1 MNSLG
6 LILSNRRYWAPAY
19 AFMCL
24 NLIYGTWAIYIPT
37 IKEAL
42 GINKSQLGMAIF
54 AMAFG
59 NFFILTLSP
68 KINDFLG
75 CGRSTKLG
83 LLALCVFGVGPY
95 LASNYISLCITLFLV
110 GAAQGFLDVSMNA
123 TVSEIEKDDKVTLMA
138 AMHGFFSLGGV
149 VAGLGTFLIPIINA
163 PVIHSLLII
172 LLIALPNYSLS
183 KHYESVTATVTKRSK
198 KAPNALKPLL
208 LLGVIS
214 LVAMGSEGA
223 IIDWSG
229 LYLEEIVQV
238 NTSWIGAGFLVFSI
252 TMTLGRFLG
261 DGLSNRLG
269 SEKVLILG
277 ILTSVIG
284 YVGVLTADS
293 TFSIIGFAIIG
304 AGFSVLVPELF
315 RMAGKQDQIPSSKAI
330 AIVAGFGYSGFLTGP
345 VILGI
350 TAENYGLTVSFYGLI
365 VAAVTIGIFSIYLS
379 IKKNIR
385 TANS

>member
-1 MNSLG
+1 MSSLG

-37 IKEAL
+37 IKETI
-42 GINKSQLGMAIF
+42 GINKSELGLAIF
-54 AMAFG
+54 AMALG
-59 NFFILTLSP
+59 NFFILTLAP
-68 KINDFLG
+68 KINDVLG

-95 LASNYISLCITLFLV
+95 LAQSYITLCITLFLV

-123 TVSEIEKDDKVTLMA
+123 TVSQIEKDDKVTLMA

-149 VAGLGTFLIPIINA
+149 AAGLGTFLIPILNA
-163 PVIHSLLII
+163 PVIHSLLIVV
-172 LLIALPNYSLS
+172 LITIPNYSLS
-183 KHYESVTATVTKRSK
+183 KHYESVTAEVTKGSKRSS
-198 KAPNALKPLL
+198 NALKPLI
-208 LLGVIS
+208 LLGFIS

-223 IIDWSG
+223 IVDWSG
-229 LYLEEIVQV
+229 LYLEEIVKV
-238 NTSWIGAGFLVFSI
+238 NPAWIGAGFLVFSI

-261 DGLSNRLG
+261 DGLSTRLG

-277 ILTSVIG
+277 ILTSIIG
-284 YVGVLTADS
+284 YLGVLTADS
-293 TFSIIGFAIIG
+293 TISVIGFAIIG

-350 TAENYGLTVSFYGLI
+350 TSETYGLTTSYYGLTS
-365 VAAVTIGIFSIYLS
+365 AAIIIGLLSIYLS
-379 IKKNIR
+379 IKKKRSN
-385 TANS
+385 

>member
-1 MNSLG
+1 MSSLG

-37 IKEAL
+37 IKETI
-42 GINKSQLGMAIF
+42 GINKSELGLAIF
-54 AMAFG
+54 AMALG
-59 NFFILTLSP
+59 NFFILTVAP
-68 KINDFLG
+68 KINDVLG

-95 LASNYISLCITLFLV
+95 LAQSYITLCITLFLV

-123 TVSEIEKDDKVTLMA
+123 TVSQIEKDDKVTLMA

-149 VAGLGTFLIPIINA
+149 AAGLGTFLIPILNA
-163 PVIHSLLII
+163 PVIHSLLIVV
-172 LLIALPNYSLS
+172 LITIPNFSLS
-183 KHYESVTATVTKRSK
+183 KHYESVTAEVTKGSKRSS
-198 KAPNALKPLL
+198 NALKPLI
-208 LLGVIS
+208 LLGFIS
-214 LVAMGSEGA
+214 LIAMGSEGA
-223 IIDWSG
+223 IVDWSG
-229 LYLEEIVQV
+229 LYLEEIVKV
-238 NTSWIGAGFLVFSI
+238 NPAWIGAGFLVFSI

-261 DGLSNRLG
+261 DGLSTRLG

-277 ILTSVIG
+277 ILTSIIG
-284 YVGVLTADS
+284 YLGVLTADS
-293 TFSIIGFAIIG
+293 TISVIGFAIIG

-350 TAENYGLTVSFYGLI
+350 TAETYDLTTSYYGLTSAALIIGLL
-365 VAAVTIGIFSIYLS
+365 SIYLS
-379 IKKNIR
+379 IKKRRSN
-385 TANS
+385 

>member
-1 MNSLG
+1 MSSLG

-37 IKEAL
+37 IKEGI
-42 GINKSQLGMAIF
+42 GINKSELGLAIF
-54 AMAFG
+54 AMALG
-59 NFFILTLSP
+59 NFFILTLAP
-68 KINDFLG
+68 KINDILR

-95 LASNYISLCITLFLV
+95 LAHSYIALCVTLFLV

-123 TVSEIEKDDKVTLMA
+123 TVSQIEKDDKVTLMA

-149 VAGLGTFLIPIINA
+149 VAGLGTFLIPIFNA
-163 PVIHSLLII
+163 PLIHSLLIV
-172 LLIALPNYSLS
+172 LLIAIPNYSLS
-183 KHYESVTATVTKRSK
+183 KQYESVTAPITKGNKRPS
-198 KAPNALKPLL
+198 NALRPLI
-208 LLGVIS
+208 LLGIIS

-223 IIDWSG
+223 IVDWSG
-229 LYLEEIVQV
+229 LYLEEIVKV
-238 NTSWIGAGFLVFSI
+238 NTAWIGAGFLVFSI

-261 DGLSNRLG
+261 DGLSTRLG

-277 ILTSVIG
+277 ILTSIIG
-284 YVGVLTADS
+284 YLGVLTTDS
-293 TFSIIGFAIIG
+293 IISVIGFAIIG

-330 AIVAGFGYSGFLTGP
+330 AIVAGFGYSGFLTAP

-350 TAENYGLTVSFYGLI
+350 TAETYGLTTSYYGLTI
-365 VAAVTIGIFSIYLS
+365 AAILIGLLSIYLS
-379 IKKNIR
+379 IKKKSRN
-385 TANS
+385 

>member
-1 MNSLG
+1 MSSLG

-37 IKEAL
+37 MKETI
-42 GINKSQLGMAIF
+42 GINKSELGLAIF
-54 AMAFG
+54 AMALG
-59 NFFILTLSP
+59 NFFILTLAP
-68 KINDFLG
+68 KINDVLG
-75 CGRSTKLG
+75 SGRSTKLG

-95 LASNYISLCITLFLV
+95 LAHSYIALCVTLFLL

-123 TVSEIEKDDKVTLMA
+123 TVSQIEKDDKVTLMA

-149 VAGLGTFLIPIINA
+149 AAGLGTFLIPILNA
-163 PVIHSLLII
+163 PVVHSLLIVI
-172 LLIALPNYSLS
+172 LIAIPNYSLS
-183 KHYESVTATVTKRSK
+183 KQYESVNAPITKGSNRPS
-198 KAPNALKPLL
+198 NALRPLI
-208 LLGVIS
+208 LLGLIS

-223 IIDWSG
+223 IVDWSG
-229 LYLEEIVQV
+229 LYLEEIVKV
-238 NTSWIGAGFLVFSI
+238 NTAWIGAGFLVFSI

-261 DGLSNRLG
+261 DGLSTRLG

-284 YVGVLTADS
+284 YLGVLTADS
-293 TFSIIGFAIIG
+293 TFSVIGFAIIG

-350 TAENYGLTVSFYGLI
+350 TAETYGLTTSYYGLTS
-365 VAAVTIGIFSIYLS
+365 AAIIIGLLSIYLS
-379 IKKNIR
+379 IKKRRSN
-385 TANS
+385 

>member
-1 MNSLG
+1 MSSLG

-37 IKEAL
+37 MKETI
-42 GINKSQLGMAIF
+42 GINKSELGLAIF
-54 AMAFG
+54 AMALG
-59 NFFILTLSP
+59 NFFILTLAP
-68 KINDFLG
+68 KINDVLG
-75 CGRSTKLG
+75 SGRSTKLG

-95 LASNYISLCITLFLV
+95 LAHSYIALCVTLFLL

-123 TVSEIEKDDKVTLMA
+123 TVSQIEKDDKVTLMA

-149 VAGLGTFLIPIINA
+149 AAGLGTFLIPILNA
-163 PVIHSLLII
+163 PVVHSLLIVI
-172 LLIALPNYSLS
+172 LIAIPNYSLS
-183 KHYESVTATVTKRSK
+183 KQYESVTAPITKGSK
-198 KAPNALKPLL
+198 RPSNALRPLI
-208 LLGVIS
+208 LLGLIS

-223 IIDWSG
+223 IVDWSG
-229 LYLEEIVQV
+229 LYLEEIVKV
-238 NTSWIGAGFLVFSI
+238 NTAWIGAGFLVFSI

-284 YVGVLTADS
+284 YIGVLTADS
-293 TFSIIGFAIIG
+293 TFSVIGFAIIG

-315 RMAGKQDQIPSSKAI
+315 RMAGKQDQIPFEQSHRYCCR
-330 AIVAGFGYSGFLTGP
+330 FR
-345 VILGI
+345 ILRI
-350 TAENYGLTVSFYGLI
+350 SYRASNFRY
-365 VAAVTIGIFSIYLS
+365 
-379 IKKNIR
+379 NC
-385 TANS
+385 

>member
-1 MNSLG
+1 MSSLG

-37 IKEAL
+37 IKETI
-42 GINKSQLGMAIF
+42 GINKSELGLAIF
-54 AMAFG
+54 AMALG
-59 NFFILTLSP
+59 NFFILTLAP
-68 KINDFLG
+68 KINDVLG

-95 LASNYISLCITLFLV
+95 LAQSYITLCITLFLV

-123 TVSEIEKDDKVTLMA
+123 TVSQIEKDDKVTLMA

-149 VAGLGTFLIPIINA
+149 AAGLGTFLIPILNA
-163 PVIHSLLII
+163 PVIHSLLIVV
-172 LLIALPNYSLS
+172 LITIPNYSLS
-183 KHYESVTATVTKRSK
+183 KHYESVTAEVTKGSKRSS
-198 KAPNALKPLL
+198 NALKPLI
-208 LLGVIS
+208 LLGFIS
-214 LVAMGSEGA
+214 LIAMGSEGA
-223 IIDWSG
+223 IVDWSG
-229 LYLEEIVQV
+229 LYLEEIVKV
-238 NTSWIGAGFLVFSI
+238 NPAWIGVGFLVFSI

-261 DGLSNRLG
+261 DGLSTRLG

-277 ILTSVIG
+277 ILTSIIG
-284 YVGVLTADS
+284 YLGVLTADS
-293 TFSIIGFAIIG
+293 TISVIGFAIIG

-350 TAENYGLTVSFYGLI
+350 TAETYDLTTSYYGLTSAAIIIGLL
-365 VAAVTIGIFSIYLS
+365 SIYLS
-379 IKKNIR
+379 IKKKRSN
-385 TANS
+385 

>member
-1 MNSLG
+1 MSSLG

-37 IKEAL
+37 IKETI
-42 GINKSQLGMAIF
+42 GINKSELGLAIF
-54 AMAFG
+54 AMALG
-59 NFFILTLSP
+59 NFFILTLAP
-68 KINDFLG
+68 KINDVLG

-95 LASNYISLCITLFLV
+95 LAHSYISLCVTLFLV

-123 TVSEIEKDDKVTLMA
+123 TVSQIEKDDKVTLMA

-149 VAGLGTFLIPIINA
+149 TAGLGTFLIPILNA
-163 PVIHSLLII
+163 PVVHSLLIVI
-172 LLIALPNYSLS
+172 LIAIPNYSLS
-183 KHYESVTATVTKRSK
+183 KQYESITAPITKGSK
-198 KAPNALKPLL
+198 RPSNALRPLI
-208 LLGVIS
+208 LLGLIS

-223 IIDWSG
+223 IVDWSG
-229 LYLEEIVQV
+229 LYLEEIVKV
-238 NTSWIGAGFLVFSI
+238 NTAWLGAGFLVFSI

-261 DGLSNRLG
+261 DGLSTRLG
-269 SEKVLILG
+269 SEKLLILG
-277 ILTSVIG
+277 IFTSVIG
-284 YVGVLTADS
+284 YIGVLTADS
-293 TFSIIGFAIIG
+293 IVSIIGFAIIG

-350 TAENYGLTVSFYGLI
+350 TAETYGLTASYYGLTVAAIIIGL
-365 VAAVTIGIFSIYLS
+365 LS
-379 IKKNIR
+379 IHLSVKKRRSN
-385 TANS
+385 

>member
-1 MNSLG
+1 MSSLG

-37 IKEAL
+37 IKETI
-42 GINKSQLGMAIF
+42 GINKSELGLAIF
-54 AMAFG
+54 AMALG
-59 NFFILTLSP
+59 NFFILTLAP
-68 KINDFLG
+68 KINDVLG

-95 LASNYISLCITLFLV
+95 LAQSYITLCITLFLV

-123 TVSEIEKDDKVTLMA
+123 TVSQIEKDDRVTLMA

-149 VAGLGTFLIPIINA
+149 AAGLGTFLIPILNA
-163 PVIHSLLII
+163 PVIHSLLIVV
-172 LLIALPNYSLS
+172 LITIPNYSLS
-183 KHYESVTATVTKRSK
+183 KHYESVTAEVTKGSKRSS
-198 KAPNALKPLL
+198 NALKPLI
-208 LLGVIS
+208 LLGFIS
-214 LVAMGSEGA
+214 LIAMGSEGA
-223 IIDWSG
+223 IVDWSG
-229 LYLEEIVQV
+229 LYLEEIVKV
-238 NTSWIGAGFLVFSI
+238 NPAWIGAGFLVFSI

-261 DGLSNRLG
+261 DGLSTRLG

-277 ILTSVIG
+277 ILTSIIG
-284 YVGVLTADS
+284 YLGVLTADS
-293 TFSIIGFAIIG
+293 TISVIGFAIIG

-350 TAENYGLTVSFYGLI
+350 TAETYDLTTSYYGLTSAAIIIGLL
-365 VAAVTIGIFSIYLS
+365 SIYLS
-379 IKKNIR
+379 IKKKRSN
-385 TANS
+385 

>member
-1 MNSLG
+1 MSSLG

-37 IKEAL
+37 MKETI
-42 GINKSQLGMAIF
+42 GINKSELGLAIF
-54 AMAFG
+54 AMALG
-59 NFFILTLSP
+59 NFFILTLAP
-68 KINDFLG
+68 KINDVLG
-75 CGRSTKLG
+75 SGRSTKLG

-95 LASNYISLCITLFLV
+95 LAHSYIALCVTLFLL

-123 TVSEIEKDDKVTLMA
+123 TVSQIEKDDKVTLMA

-149 VAGLGTFLIPIINA
+149 AAGLGTFLIPILNA
-163 PVIHSLLII
+163 PVVHSLLIVI
-172 LLIALPNYSLS
+172 LIAIPNYSLS
-183 KHYESVTATVTKRSK
+183 KQYESVTAPITKGSNRPS
-198 KAPNALKPLL
+198 NALRPLI
-208 LLGVIS
+208 LLGLIS

-223 IIDWSG
+223 IVDWSG
-229 LYLEEIVQV
+229 LYLEEIVKV
-238 NTSWIGAGFLVFSI
+238 NTAWIGAGFLVFSI

-261 DGLSNRLG
+261 DGLSTRIG

-284 YVGVLTADS
+284 YLGVLTADS
-293 TFSIIGFAIIG
+293 TFSVIGFAIIG

-350 TAENYGLTVSFYGLI
+350 TAETYGLTTSYYGLTS
-365 VAAVTIGIFSIYLS
+365 AAIIIGLLSIYLS
-379 IKKNIR
+379 IKKRRSN
-385 TANS
+385 

>member
-1 MNSLG
+1 MSSLG

-37 IKEAL
+37 IKETI
-42 GINKSQLGMAIF
+42 GINKSELGLAIF
-54 AMAFG
+54 AMALG
-59 NFFILTLSP
+59 NFFILTVAP
-68 KINDFLG
+68 KINDVLG

-95 LASNYISLCITLFLV
+95 LAQSYITLCITLFLV

-123 TVSEIEKDDKVTLMA
+123 TVSQIEKDDKVTLMA

-149 VAGLGTFLIPIINA
+149 AAGLGTFLIPILNA
-163 PVIHSLLII
+163 PVIHSLLIVV
-172 LLIALPNYSLS
+172 LITIPNFSLS
-183 KHYESVTATVTKRSK
+183 KHYESVTAEVTKGSKRSS
-198 KAPNALKPLL
+198 NALKPLI
-208 LLGVIS
+208 LLGFIS
-214 LVAMGSEGA
+214 LIAMGSEGA
-223 IIDWSG
+223 IVDWSG
-229 LYLEEIVQV
+229 LYLEEIVKV
-238 NTSWIGAGFLVFSI
+238 NPAWIGAGFLVFSI

-261 DGLSNRLG
+261 DGLSTRLG

-277 ILTSVIG
+277 ILTSIIG
-284 YVGVLTADS
+284 YLGVLTADS
-293 TFSIIGFAIIG
+293 TISVIGFAIIG

-350 TAENYGLTVSFYGLI
+350 TAETYDLTTSYYGLTSAAIIIGLL
-365 VAAVTIGIFSIYLS
+365 SIYLS
-379 IKKNIR
+379 IKKKRSN
-385 TANS
+385 

>member
-1 MNSLG
+1 MSSLG

-37 IKEAL
+37 IKETI
-42 GINKSQLGMAIF
+42 GINKSELGLAIF
-54 AMAFG
+54 AMALG
-59 NFFILTLSP
+59 NFFILALAP
-68 KINDFLG
+68 KINDVLV
-75 CGRSTKLG
+75 CGKSTKLG

-95 LASNYISLCITLFLV
+95 LAHSYITLCITLFLV

-123 TVSEIEKDDKVTLMA
+123 TVSQIEKDDKVTLMA

-149 VAGLGTFLIPIINA
+149 VAGLGTFLIPILNA
-163 PVIHSLLII
+163 PVVHSLLIVT
-172 LLIALPNYSLS
+172 LIAIPNYSLS
-183 KHYESVTATVTKRSK
+183 KQYESVTAPITKGSK
-198 KAPNALKPLL
+198 KPSNALRPLI
-208 LLGVIS
+208 LLGFIS

-223 IIDWSG
+223 IVDWSG
-229 LYLEEIVQV
+229 LYLEEIVKV
-238 NTSWIGAGFLVFSI
+238 NTAWIGAGFLVFSI

-261 DGLSNRLG
+261 DGLSTQLG

-277 ILTSVIG
+277 LLTSIIG
-284 YVGVLTADS
+284 YLGVLTADS
-293 TFSIIGFAIIG
+293 TFSVIGFAIIG
-304 AGFSVLVPELF
+304 AGLSVLVPELF

-350 TAENYGLTVSFYGLI
+350 TAETYGLTTSYYGLTS
-365 VAAVTIGIFSIYLS
+365 AALIIGLLAIYLS
-379 IKKNIR
+379 IKKRRGN
-385 TANS
+385 

>member
-1 MNSLG
+1 MSSLG

-37 IKEAL
+37 IKETI
-42 GINKSQLGMAIF
+42 GINKSELGLAIF
-54 AMAFG
+54 AMALG
-59 NFFILTLSP
+59 NFFILTLAP
-68 KINDFLG
+68 KINDVLG
-75 CGRSTKLG
+75 SGRSTKLG

-95 LASNYISLCITLFLV
+95 LAHSYIALCVTLFLL

-123 TVSEIEKDDKVTLMA
+123 TVSQIEKDDKVTLMA

-149 VAGLGTFLIPIINA
+149 AAGLGTFLIPILNA
-163 PVIHSLLII
+163 PVVHSLLIVI
-172 LLIALPNYSLS
+172 LIAIPNYSLS
-183 KHYESVTATVTKRSK
+183 KQYESVTAPITKGSK
-198 KAPNALKPLL
+198 RPSNALRPLI
-208 LLGVIS
+208 LLGLIS

-223 IIDWSG
+223 IVDWSG
-229 LYLEEIVQV
+229 LYLEEIVKV
-238 NTSWIGAGFLVFSI
+238 NTAWIGAGFLVFSI

-284 YVGVLTADS
+284 YLGVLTADS
-293 TFSIIGFAIIG
+293 TFSVIGFAIIG

-350 TAENYGLTVSFYGLI
+350 TAETYGLTTSYYGLTS
-365 VAAVTIGIFSIYLS
+365 AAIIIGLLSIYLS
-379 IKKNIR
+379 IKKRRSN
-385 TANS
+385 

>member
-1 MNSLG
+1 MSSLG

-37 IKEAL
+37 IKEGI
-42 GINKSQLGMAIF
+42 GINKSELGLAIF
-54 AMAFG
+54 AMALG
-59 NFFILTLSP
+59 NFFILTLAP

-95 LASNYISLCITLFLV
+95 LAHSYITLCVTLFLV

-123 TVSEIEKDDKVTLMA
+123 TVSQIEKDDKVTLMA

-149 VAGLGTFLIPIINA
+149 VAGLGTFLIPILNA
-163 PVIHSLLII
+163 PVVHSLLIVI
-172 LLIALPNYSLS
+172 LIAIPNYSLS
-183 KHYESVTATVTKRSK
+183 KQYESVTAPVTKGTK
-198 KAPNALKPLL
+198 KSLNALRPLI
-208 LLGVIS
+208 LLGLIS

-223 IIDWSG
+223 IVDWSG
-229 LYLEEIVQV
+229 LYLEEIVKV
-238 NTSWIGAGFLVFSI
+238 NTAWIGAGFLVFSI

-261 DGLSNRLG
+261 DGLSTKLG

-284 YVGVLTADS
+284 YIGVLTADS
-293 TFSIIGFAIIG
+293 IVSVIGFAIIG

-330 AIVAGFGYSGFLTGP
+330 AIVAGFGYSGFLTAP

-350 TAENYGLTVSFYGLI
+350 TAETYGLTTSYYGLTAA
-365 VAAVTIGIFSIYLS
+365 AAVIGLLSIYLS
-379 IKKNIR
+379 IKNR
-385 TANS
+385 VT

>member
-1 MNSLG
+1 MSSLG

-37 IKEAL
+37 IKETI
-42 GINKSQLGMAIF
+42 GINKSELGLAIF
-54 AMAFG
+54 AMALG
-59 NFFILTLSP
+59 NFFILTLAP

-95 LASNYISLCITLFLV
+95 LAHSYISLCVTLFLV

-123 TVSEIEKDDKVTLMA
+123 TVSQIEKDDKVTLMA

-149 VAGLGTFLIPIINA
+149 AAGLGTFLIPILNA
-163 PVIHSLLII
+163 PVVHSLLIVI
-172 LLIALPNYSLS
+172 LIAIPNYSLS
-183 KHYESVTATVTKRSK
+183 KQYESVTAPITKGSK
-198 KAPNALKPLL
+198 RPSNALRPLI
-208 LLGVIS
+208 LLGLIS

-223 IIDWSG
+223 IVDWSG
-229 LYLEEIVQV
+229 LYLEEIVKV
-238 NTSWIGAGFLVFSI
+238 NTAWLGAGFLVFSI

-261 DGLSNRLG
+261 DGLSTRLG

-277 ILTSVIG
+277 IFTSVIG
-284 YVGVLTADS
+284 YIGVLTADS
-293 TFSIIGFAIIG
+293 IVSIIGFAIIG

-350 TAENYGLTVSFYGLI
+350 TAETYGLTASYYGLTVAAIIIGLL
-365 VAAVTIGIFSIYLS
+365 SIYLS
-379 IKKNIR
+379 IKKRRSN
-385 TANS
+385 

>member
-1 MNSLG
+1 MSSLG

-37 IKEAL
+37 IKETI
-42 GINKSQLGMAIF
+42 GINKSELGLAIF
-54 AMAFG
+54 AMALG
-59 NFFILTLSP
+59 NFFILTLAP
-68 KINDFLG
+68 KINDVLG

-95 LASNYISLCITLFLV
+95 LAQSYITLCITLFLV

-123 TVSEIEKDDKVTLMA
+123 TVSQIEKDDRVTLMA

-149 VAGLGTFLIPIINA
+149 AAGLGTFLIPILNA
-163 PVIHSLLII
+163 PVIHSLLIVV
-172 LLIALPNYSLS
+172 LITIPNYSLS
-183 KHYESVTATVTKRSK
+183 KHYESVTAEVTKGSKRSS
-198 KAPNALKPLL
+198 NALKPLI
-208 LLGVIS
+208 LLGFIS
-214 LVAMGSEGA
+214 LIAMGSEGA
-223 IIDWSG
+223 IVDWSG
-229 LYLEEIVQV
+229 LYLEEIVKV
-238 NTSWIGAGFLVFSI
+238 NPAWIGVGFLVFSI

-261 DGLSNRLG
+261 DGLSTRLG

-277 ILTSVIG
+277 ILTSIIG
-284 YVGVLTADS
+284 YLGVLTADS
-293 TFSIIGFAIIG
+293 TISVIGFAIIG

-350 TAENYGLTVSFYGLI
+350 TAETYDLTTSYYGLTSAAIIIGLL
-365 VAAVTIGIFSIYLS
+365 SIYLS
-379 IKKNIR
+379 IKKKRSN
-385 TANS
+385 

>member
-1 MNSLG
+1 MSSLG

-37 IKEAL
+37 IKETI
-42 GINKSQLGMAIF
+42 GINKSELGLAIF
-54 AMAFG
+54 AMALG
-59 NFFILTLSP
+59 NFFILTLAP

-95 LASNYISLCITLFLV
+95 LAHSYISLCVTLFLV

-123 TVSEIEKDDKVTLMA
+123 TVSQIEKDDKVTLMA

-149 VAGLGTFLIPIINA
+149 AAGLGTFLIPILNA
-163 PVIHSLLII
+163 PVVHSLLIVI
-172 LLIALPNYSLS
+172 LIAIPNYSLS
-183 KHYESVTATVTKRSK
+183 KQYESVTAPITKGSK
-198 KAPNALKPLL
+198 RPSNALRPLI
-208 LLGVIS
+208 LLGLIS

-223 IIDWSG
+223 IVDWSG
-229 LYLEEIVQV
+229 LYLEEIVKV
-238 NTSWIGAGFLVFSI
+238 NTAWIGAGFLVFSI

-261 DGLSNRLG
+261 DGLSTLLG

-277 ILTSVIG
+277 VLTSVIG
-284 YVGVLTADS
+284 YLGVLTADS

-315 RMAGKQDQIPSSKAI
+315 RMAGKQDQVPSSKAI

-350 TAENYGLTVSFYGLI
+350 TAETYGLTTSYYGLTS
-365 VAAVTIGIFSIYLS
+365 AALIIGLLSIYLS
-379 IKKNIR
+379 IKKRRSN
-385 TANS
+385 

>member
-1 MNSLG
+1 MSSLG

-37 IKEAL
+37 MKETI
-42 GINKSQLGMAIF
+42 GINKSELGLAIF
-54 AMAFG
+54 AMALG
-59 NFFILTLSP
+59 NFFILTLAP
-68 KINDFLG
+68 KINDVLG
-75 CGRSTKLG
+75 SGRSTKLG

-95 LASNYISLCITLFLV
+95 LAHSYIALCVTLFLL

-123 TVSEIEKDDKVTLMA
+123 TVSQIEKDDKVTLMA

-149 VAGLGTFLIPIINA
+149 AAGLGTFLIPILNA
-163 PVIHSLLII
+163 PVVHSLLIVI
-172 LLIALPNYSLS
+172 LIAIPNYSLS
-183 KHYESVTATVTKRSK
+183 KQYESVTAPITKGSNRPS
-198 KAPNALKPLL
+198 NALRPLI
-208 LLGVIS
+208 LLGLIS

-223 IIDWSG
+223 IVDWSG
-229 LYLEEIVQV
+229 LYLEEIVKV
-238 NTSWIGAGFLVFSI
+238 NTAWIGAGFLVFSI

-284 YVGVLTADS
+284 YLGVLTADS
-293 TFSIIGFAIIG
+293 TFSVIGFAIIG

-350 TAENYGLTVSFYGLI
+350 TAETYGLTTSYYGLTS
-365 VAAVTIGIFSIYLS
+365 AAIIIGLLSIYLS
-379 IKKNIR
+379 IKKRRSN
-385 TANS
+385 

>member
-1 MNSLG
+1 MSSLG

-37 IKEAL
+37 IKEAIR
-42 GINKSQLGMAIF
+42 INKSELGIAIF
-54 AMAFG
+54 AMALG
-59 NFFILTLSP
+59 NFFILTLAP
-68 KINDFLG
+68 KINDVLG

-95 LASNYISLCITLFLV
+95 LAHSYITLCITLFLV

-123 TVSEIEKDDKVTLMA
+123 TVSQIEKDDRVTLMA

-149 VAGLGTFLIPIINA
+149 AAGLGTFLIPVLNA
-163 PVIHSLLII
+163 PIIHSLLIV
-172 LLIALPNYSLS
+172 LLIAIPNYSLS
-183 KHYESVTATVTKRSK
+183 KQYESVTAEVTKGSK
-198 KAPNALKPLL
+198 RPSSALKPLI
-208 LLGVIS
+208 LLGFIS

-229 LYLEEIVQV
+229 LYLEEIVKV
-238 NTSWIGAGFLVFSI
+238 NTAWIGAGFLVFSI

-261 DGLSNRLG
+261 DGLSTRLG

-284 YVGVLTADS
+284 YLGVLTADS

-350 TAENYGLTVSFYGLI
+350 TAETYGLTTSYYGLTL
-365 VAAVTIGIFSIYLS
+365 AALIIGLLAISLS
-379 IKKNIR
+379 IKKRRSN
-385 TANS
+385 

>member
-1 MNSLG
+1 MSSLG

-37 IKEAL
+37 IKETI
-42 GINKSQLGMAIF
+42 GINKSELGLAIF
-54 AMAFG
+54 AMALG
-59 NFFILTLSP
+59 NFFILTVAP
-68 KINDFLG
+68 KINDVLG

-95 LASNYISLCITLFLV
+95 LAQSYITLCITLFLV

-123 TVSEIEKDDKVTLMA
+123 TVSQIEKDDKVTLMA

-149 VAGLGTFLIPIINA
+149 AAGLGTFLIPILNA
-163 PVIHSLLII
+163 PVIHSLLIVV
-172 LLIALPNYSLS
+172 LITIPNYSLS
-183 KHYESVTATVTKRSK
+183 KHYESVTAEVTKGSKRSS
-198 KAPNALKPLL
+198 NALKPLI
-208 LLGVIS
+208 LLGFIS
-214 LVAMGSEGA
+214 LIAMGSEGA
-223 IIDWSG
+223 IVDWSG
-229 LYLEEIVQV
+229 LYLEEIVKV
-238 NTSWIGAGFLVFSI
+238 NPAWIGVGFLVFSI

-261 DGLSNRLG
+261 DGLSTRLG

-277 ILTSVIG
+277 ILTSIIG
-284 YVGVLTADS
+284 YLGVLTADS
-293 TFSIIGFAIIG
+293 TISVIGFAIIG

-350 TAENYGLTVSFYGLI
+350 TAETYDLTTSYYGLTSAAIIIGLL
-365 VAAVTIGIFSIYLS
+365 SIYLS
-379 IKKNIR
+379 IKKKRSN
-385 TANS
+385 

>member
-1 MNSLG
+1 MSSLG

-37 IKEAL
+37 IKEAIR
-42 GINKSQLGMAIF
+42 INKSELGIAIF
-54 AMAFG
+54 AMALG
-59 NFFILTLSP
+59 NFFILTLAP
-68 KINDFLG
+68 KINDVLG

-83 LLALCVFGVGPY
+83 LLALCIFGVGPY
-95 LASNYISLCITLFLV
+95 LAHSYITLCITLFLV

-123 TVSEIEKDDKVTLMA
+123 TVSQIEKDDRVTLMA

-149 VAGLGTFLIPIINA
+149 AAGLGTFLIPVLNA
-163 PVIHSLLII
+163 PIIHSLLIV
-172 LLIALPNYSLS
+172 LLIAIPNYSLS
-183 KHYESVTATVTKRSK
+183 KQYESVTAEVTKGSK
-198 KAPNALKPLL
+198 RPSNALKPLI
-208 LLGVIS
+208 LLGFIS

-229 LYLEEIVQV
+229 LYLEEIVNV
-238 NTSWIGAGFLVFSI
+238 NTAWIGAGFLVFSI

-261 DGLSNRLG
+261 DGLSTRLG

-284 YVGVLTADS
+284 YLGVLTAHS

-350 TAENYGLTVSFYGLI
+350 TAETYGLTTSYYGLTL
-365 VAAVTIGIFSIYLS
+365 AALIIGLLAISLS
-379 IKKNIR
+379 IKKRRSN
-385 TANS
+385 

>member
-1 MNSLG
+1 MSSLG

-37 IKEAL
+37 IKETI
-42 GINKSQLGMAIF
+42 GINKSELGLAIF
-54 AMAFG
+54 AMALG
-59 NFFILTLSP
+59 NFFILTVAP
-68 KINDFLG
+68 KINDVLG

-95 LASNYISLCITLFLV
+95 LAQSYITLCITLFLV

-123 TVSEIEKDDKVTLMA
+123 TVSQIEKDDKVTLMA

-149 VAGLGTFLIPIINA
+149 AAGLGTFLIPILNA
-163 PVIHSLLII
+163 PVIHSLLIVV
-172 LLIALPNYSLS
+172 LITIPNFSLS
-183 KHYESVTATVTKRSK
+183 KHYESVTAEVTKGSKRSS
-198 KAPNALKPLL
+198 NALKPLI
-208 LLGVIS
+208 LLGFIS
-214 LVAMGSEGA
+214 FIAMGSEGA
-223 IIDWSG
+223 IVDWSG
-229 LYLEEIVQV
+229 LYLEEIVKV
-238 NTSWIGAGFLVFSI
+238 NPAWIGAGFLVFSI

-261 DGLSNRLG
+261 DGLSTRLG

-277 ILTSVIG
+277 ILTSIIG
-284 YVGVLTADS
+284 YLGVLTADS
-293 TFSIIGFAIIG
+293 TISVIGFAIIG

-350 TAENYGLTVSFYGLI
+350 TAETYDLTTSYYGLTSAAIIIGLL
-365 VAAVTIGIFSIYLS
+365 SIYLS
-379 IKKNIR
+379 IKKKRSN
-385 TANS
+385 